1 MIYVLE
7 IRVFLFYH
15 KRCFQS
21 IFRRH
26 HSDRKIFSIHTH
38 KRSKGF
44 NLDTAIFYQMEIYV
58 TTYCIISS
66 SAHLHVKLDYFTIS
80 DHFIFH
86 QQSTIIIPFAWEGKE
101 TNEFTGMSL
110 TKKTWVPAPVY

>member
-1 MIYVLE
+1 M
-7 IRVFLFYH
+7 
-15 KRCFQS
+15 
-21 IFRRH
+21 
-26 HSDRKIFSIHTH
+26 
-38 KRSKGF
+38 
-44 NLDTAIFYQMEIYV
+44 QMEIYV